1 MTAPDLTLRVVMVS
15 ADITDDIDA
24 GLNLNAEPTVILQG
38 SLEAVKS
45 AAKLFGEQVAITR
58 APLAEALAVPEVAAL
73 VDAAEGLSAILDK
86 HETKG
91 PLPDIAMMLCWLAA
105 QNVRAALRAIGEGA
119 DG

>member
-1 MTAPDLTLRVVMVS
+1 MTKKISTDAELISRLLTTQPTPAECLVAAARIEQL
-15 ADITDDIDA
+15 A
-24 GLNLNAEPTVILQG
+24 NA
-38 SLEAVKS
+38 A
-45 AAKLFGEQVAITR
+45 R

-105 QNVRAALRAIGEGA
+105 QNVRAALRAIGERANG
-119 DG
+119 